1 MRKDLRN
8 NKGQMIGFI
17 LEGVLCKKVKGSIHK
32 MKIIDGYAID
42 KRILEDE
49 VFTEVKILD
58 TETDTMYVS
67 SKEAWQE
74 HGVLKNFGH
83 GDQII
88 LPMKYCEIRNRKQP
102 QLI

>member
-1 MRKDLRN
+1 MKKNLHN
-8 NKGQMIGFI
+8 NRGQVIGFI
-17 LEGVLCKKVKGSIHK
+17 KERVLCKKVKGSIHK

-42 KRILEDE
+42 KRIIDEED
-49 VFTEVKILD
+49 FTEVKILD

-67 SKEAWQE
+67 SKDAWQE

-88 LPMKYCEIRNRKQP
+88 LPMKYCEIISKNQGK
-102 QLI
+102 LI